1 MAENEG
7 ERKRGLGVDATVI
20 WLPDKRDHV
29 VVAIVLAER
38 LPPCFPVSVPVT
50 YRSFPPPTLPRRTN
64 NFLFPKEF
72 TELSYKILPLGGS
85 IFPILYAGES
95 ILCISRPP
103 SLSPFLPSPHFIFLC
118 ILKKQRRLY
127 RAAFFY
133 CCWNIF
139 ISNLSDEAL
148 KRFFLHFF
156 TFLPCERIDA
166 PFASKANFHFHLP

>member
-103 SLSPFLPSPHFIFLC
+103 SLSPFLPSPHFIF
-118 ILKKQRRLY
+118 Y
-127 RAAFFY
+127 VF
-133 CCWNIF
+133 
-139 ISNLSDEAL
+139 
-148 KRFFLHFF
+148 
-156 TFLPCERIDA
+156 
-166 PFASKANFHFHLP
+166 